1 MVEAQQFVVTTNKAE
16 TPLHR
21 QSYRSARV
29 QVGHLRPLEL
39 PIIAC
44 YCNRPGCVARVEML
58 SLFVCTWETLA
69 AEDNRERHQHGADA
83 DHREAGAD
91 AAHAGVAG
99 EQAARSEEHRD
110 GDDI

>member
-1 MVEAQQFVVTTNKAE
+1 MLGALLRGIGSHSRRSCSNPNPSGSCKRF
-16 TPLHR
+16 LR
-21 QSYRSARV
+21 QSGAIWRIS
-29 QVGHLRPLEL
+29 
-39 PIIAC
+39 
-44 YCNRPGCVARVEML
+44 PGLKCSRY
-58 SLFVCTWETLA
+58 SSTWETLA